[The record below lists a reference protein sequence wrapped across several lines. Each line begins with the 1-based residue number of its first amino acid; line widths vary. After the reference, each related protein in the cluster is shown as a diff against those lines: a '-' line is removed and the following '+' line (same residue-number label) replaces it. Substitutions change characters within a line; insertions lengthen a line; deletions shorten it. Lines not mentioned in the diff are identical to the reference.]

1 MIDNLSQLKRKCLVF
16 DIETSSFDEYGNPIN
31 LRTQYEKYIQYAKVK
46 WFGAYS
52 YKNNKQYYFNA
63 LIDTIQILNLLKSHE
78 ILIGFNSEEFD
89 YPILENNGY
98 IQDGIWYTNVDC
110 MQILGR
116 ATKINRKGFKY
127 KDRGSL
133 MKLKFKKTSLEH
145 MAKVMKLNYEKSKI
159 DYKIFEKEEWT
170 EQEVKEIKKYL
181 SSDVMITKQMFDKLW
196 DFWLPFTKFLD
207 KKNIENLSWIRNSIA
222 SLTYKSAC
230 FFMNTQPTYGTK
242 TSKKEEMGGRVIE
255 PKYEEKKDVWYI
267 DFSSLYPHIFCMFNL
282 FAEKDP
288 KIYKKL
294 WHGNNLFQ
302 VKGYYDVSKQHI
314 LALSVKNRLKERIDL
329 QKNDKSNPLIY
340 ALKIWLNCFSSDTKV
355 IMADGQEKLIKD
367 CAIGEK
373 VYSINPKTLKIE
385 QKEITKIYEYDYIG
399 DMHHYI
405 GHYFDFNVTPNH
417 KFLLQHKNNKNN
429 INFYKSESIESQ
441 YKIPIHKSFIKTYQK
456 NIDILNYLNKED
468 CLYSIELNNI
478 HGRTWLCRCG
488 LKNRE
493 KKYNCNDR
501 NFIYKYET
509 IKDKFSTILN
519 NKYTKV
525 YLRSKKQPLSYKI
538 EHIYNNKALSY
549 LIGIYLAEGSL
560 SHVLSKKYKNGNIR
574 GDIYSVNLS
583 QNKIANPKIYQKII
597 NALDICNLKYST
609 GKQSIKI
616 SGNVFYTF
624 ILKNF
629 GKLKNKHIKNKELW
643 NVLNLKMLFQG
654 LIDGDGSKKS
664 CLFTTKYDYLKQDF
678 INLCL
683 KLGYTFTIKNDGY
696 WRIIYNNNAN
706 SFRKTN
712 RRIEKYNGKVYCLE
726 IKDNHTLLAG
736 KNGKYNWSGN
746 SLYGVVRSSIFEKV
760 HTPNAGWDCC
770 WLGQQIHEFTERK
783 MKEFGFEIIAGD
795 SVAKD
800 TPVLIKF
807 NNQIQIIPIEDLFIA
822 PKTNTKK
829 QYNLYK
835 KNIQI
840 WTDKG
845 WTKIKHVYRHK
856 TKKMM
861 YRIVT
866 RKGFIEVSEDHSL
879 IINNKPVSPNK
890 LNVGDNLELIDYDL
904 ENKYKID
911 KDLCWLLGF
920 WLAEGSTGF
929 YKYKSSIKYCWALYQ
944 KKLKPL
950 KKAQKILLKYGL
962 NTKILNTLTSS
973 NCNKLVPNTQNIK
986 VFYELFKEWCLT
998 KTNTKK
1004 IPSFI
1009 LSANISSKQ
1018 AFLKGYLE
1026 GDGSIDKYDGSIHF
1040 CSVDKSLFSGLC
1052 KILKSLGKDYSLK
1065 IRKDKPNIL
1074 SARILINPTHKNINL
1089 PNKILKIETHKSND
1103 FIYDIETENH
1113 HFCGGIGNVNLHN
1126 TDSLFMIMSNKRY
1139 NTKEYV
1145 QDCLNEIIEEIN
1157 KNVPFPTETFQIK
1170 IEHYLNYIMWAFSEQ
1185 PVQDK
1190 DGNNLKKSNRLI
1202 KKRKGK
1208 KKNYLYVYEEDGKK
1222 KIELVG
1228 LPIMKDNATHLG
1240 IKIYEEVL
1248 KDQIIKN
1255 NSAKFDKSYIEKVLN
1270 EYLERPEIMK
1280 LMAREY
1286 KVNSASSYKLESQI
1300 QAQISK
1306 AYFNGKDGTIELIK
1320 NNKIG
1325 KVGIGQKYCTVDEA
1339 IKNKLNVNDVDLEK
1353 VWNELDPFI
1362 KHVETKKE
1370 KN

>member
-222 SLTYKSAC
+222 
-230 FFMNTQPTYGTK
+230 TQPTYGTK

-807 NNQIQIIPIEDLFIA
+807 NNQIL
-822 PKTNTKK
+822 
-829 QYNLYK
+829 
-835 KNIQI
+835 
-840 WTDKG
+840 
-845 WTKIKHVYRHK
+845 
-856 TKKMM
+856 
-861 YRIVT
+861 
-866 RKGFIEVSEDHSL
+866 
-879 IINNKPVSPNK
+879 
-890 LNVGDNLELIDYDL
+890 
-904 ENKYKID
+904 
-911 KDLCWLLGF
+911 
-920 WLAEGSTGF
+920 